1 MRGLLPC
8 IHVFLPQARPRRPG
22 QAWTKFGDDDRGSS
36 IQSEN
41 ALAPFSLCLGARS
54 TLISFLYLRSL
65 CPLETISVDDLFI
78 AARRNHMTQQSSKF
92 ISILG
97 TAAANAWAALAE
109 SCCAVF
115 AFALG
120 ERPQTYR
127 PEAYYMRGPGPKWRE
142 KHAQLPR

>member
-1 MRGLLPC
+1 
-8 IHVFLPQARPRRPG
+8 
-22 QAWTKFGDDDRGSS
+22 
-36 IQSEN
+36 
-41 ALAPFSLCLGARS
+41 
-54 TLISFLYLRSL
+54 
-65 CPLETISVDDLFI
+65 
-78 AARRNHMTQQSSKF
+78 MTQQSSKF